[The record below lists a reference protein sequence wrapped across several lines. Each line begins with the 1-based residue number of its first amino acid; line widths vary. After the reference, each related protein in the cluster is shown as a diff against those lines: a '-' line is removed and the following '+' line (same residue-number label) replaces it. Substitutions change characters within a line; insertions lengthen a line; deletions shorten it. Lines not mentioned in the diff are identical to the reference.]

1 LAAFPVTFATRR
13 RITKS
18 DSRFHP
24 LQVFRILFEAHMK
37 KKIIISSFAVIVLAG
52 AAFLFFGNS
61 KSPKDEQLPL
71 VKVKTGT
78 IVDKALAVG
87 TIEPEIEISVKAKV
101 SGVVK
106 RLFVDVGQFVKAGQ
120 PLVEV
125 RPDPTPL
132 ELADAKRQ
140 AQLAQVDVDN
150 LKKDRTR
157 QDILIKNKLI
167 SDKDYE
173 DFLRLFDGAELRLKI
188 ANEHVALM
196 ESGKVKIGDTEI
208 ESIVKAPIDGFVLN
222 RAIEV
227 GDPVTPQTSYMEGT
241 ALMKM
246 ANMDRLL
253 FKGTVDEI
261 DVGKMKEGMDV
272 EIKVGALPTDTV
284 RGVLRKIWLKAQKK
298 DNATVFPIE
307 ILIPGARNTTL
318 RAGYSANA
326 NIIIQ
331 KKINVLTIPERV
343 VTFRNDSSFVK
354 IPLGQGKDQEK
365 LIKTGLS
372 DAITIEVVSGLKEG
386 DEVFEKPVKKID

>member
-1 LAAFPVTFATRR
+1 
-13 RITKS
+13 
-18 DSRFHP
+18 
-24 LQVFRILFEAHMK
+24 MK
-37 KKIIISSFAVIVLAG
+37 KKIIYSSLAVIILTG

-61 KSPKDEQLPL
+61 KSSKDEKLPL
-71 VKVKTGT
+71 VKVKSGT

-106 RLFVDVGQFVKAGQ
+106 HLFVDVGQFVKAGQ

-140 AQLAQVDVDN
+140 AQLAQLDVDN
-150 LKKDRTR
+150 LKKDRPR
-157 QDILIKNKLI
+157 QEVLVKNKLI
-167 SDKDYE
+167 SDKEYE
-173 DFLRLFDGAELRLKI
+173 DFQRQYDGAELRLKM

-246 ANMDRLL
+246 ANMERLL

-261 DVGKMKEGMDV
+261 DVGKMKEGMEV
-272 EIKVGALPTDTV
+272 EIKVGALPGDTV
-284 RGVLRKIWLKAQKK
+284 KGVLRKIWLKAQKK

-307 ILIPGARNTTL
+307 ILIPGARNSTL

-331 KKINVLTIPERV
+331 KKNNVLTIPERV

-354 IPLGQGKDQEK
+354 IPLAAGKDQEK

-372 DAITIEVVSGLKEG
+372 DAISIEVVSGLKEG
-386 DEVFEKPVKKID
+386 DEVLEKPVKKID

>member
-1 LAAFPVTFATRR
+1 
-13 RITKS
+13 
-18 DSRFHP
+18 
-24 LQVFRILFEAHMK
+24 MK
-37 KKIIISSFAVIVLAG
+37 KKIVFSSIVVVVLAG
-52 AAFLFFGNS
+52 AAFLFFGTS
-61 KSPKDEQLPL
+61 KSTKDDQLPV

-78 IVDKALAVG
+78 IIDKALAVG

-106 RLFVDVGQFVKAGQ
+106 HIFVDVGQFVKAGQ

-125 RPDPTPL
+125 KPDPTPL

-150 LKKDRTR
+150 LKKDRAR
-157 QDILIKNKLI
+157 QDIMIKNKLI

-173 DFLRLFDGAELRLKI
+173 DFLRQYDGAELRLKI

-272 EIKVGALPTDTV
+272 EIKVGALPADTV
-284 RGVLRKIWLKAQKK
+284 KGTLRKIWLKADKK

-307 ILIPGARNTTL
+307 ILIPGARNTSL

-331 KKINVLTIPERV
+331 RKMNVLTIPERV

-354 IPLGQGKDQEK
+354 IPVGQGKDQEK

-372 DAITIEVVSGLKEG
+372 DAISIEVVSGLKEG
-386 DEVFEKPVKKID
+386 DEVYEKPVKKID

>member
-1 LAAFPVTFATRR
+1 
-13 RITKS
+13 
-18 DSRFHP
+18 
-24 LQVFRILFEAHMK
+24 MK
-37 KKIIISSFAVIVLAG
+37 KKIIISSFAVVILAG
-52 AAFLFFGNS
+52 AAILFFGNS
-61 KSPKDEQLPL
+61 KSSNDEQLPR

-87 TIEPEIEISVKAKV
+87 TIEPEIEIAVKSKV

-106 RLFVDVGQFVKAGQ
+106 RLFVDVGQFIKAGQ
-120 PLVEV
+120 PLLEV

-140 AQLAQVDVDN
+140 VQLAQVDVDN
-150 LKKDRTR
+150 LKKDRSR
-157 QDILIKNKLI
+157 QEILIKNKLI
-167 SDKDYE
+167 SDKEYE
-173 DFLRLFDGAELRLKI
+173 DFQRLFDGAELRLKM

-196 ESGKVKIGDTEI
+196 ESGKVTIGDTEI

-227 GDPVTPQTSYMEGT
+227 GDQVTPQTSYMEGT
-241 ALMKM
+241 VLMKM
-246 ANMDRLL
+246 ANMERLL

-261 DVGKMKEGMDV
+261 DVGKMKEGMEV

-284 RGVLRKIWLKAQKK
+284 RGFLRKIWLKAQKK

-307 ILIPGARNTTL
+307 ILIPGARNSTL

-331 KKINVLTIPERV
+331 KKNNVLTIPERV

-354 IPLGQGKDQEK
+354 VPTAPGKDEEK
-365 LIKTGLS
+365 HIKTGLS
-372 DAITIEVVSGLKEG
+372 DAISIEVVSGLKEG
-386 DEVFEKPVKKID
+386 DEVVEKPVKKID